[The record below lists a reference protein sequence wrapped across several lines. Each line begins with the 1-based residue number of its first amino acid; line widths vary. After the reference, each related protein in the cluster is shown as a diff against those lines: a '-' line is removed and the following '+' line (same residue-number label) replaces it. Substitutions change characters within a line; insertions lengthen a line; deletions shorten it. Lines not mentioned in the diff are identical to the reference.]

1 MKKIKILLADDHQ
14 ILLDGLTAMLN
25 TEPDF
30 EIVAT
35 AKNGQQVIQILR
47 EKAVDVLVLDLSMP
61 EMDGMETTKIVKKL
75 FPDLKIIILTTN
87 DEGSIITELLRQ
99 GAIGYML
106 KNSSQAHLIKG
117 IRRAYEGKTVLNS
130 EVTAKMVESFR
141 QPKTPTLQKD
151 TPRITRRE
159 KEVLQLISEEYTAQE
174 IANKL
179 SVSLNTIITHRRNL
193 FVKLDVK
200 NSVGLVK
207 KAMQRGIL

>member
-14 ILLDGLTAMLN
+14 ILLDGLTAMLS

-30 EIVAT
+30 EIIAT
-35 AKNGQQVIQILR
+35 AQNGQQVIQILR

-61 EMDGMETTKIVKKL
+61 EMDGMETTKVVKKL
-75 FPDLKIIILTTN
+75 YPDLKIIILTTN
-87 DEGSIITELLRQ
+87 DEGSIITELLKQ

-117 IRRAYEGKTVLNS
+117 IRLAYEGKTVLNS

-141 QPKTPTLQKD
+141 AIKAPTLQKD
-151 TPRITRRE
+151 TPKITRRE

-207 KAMQRGIL
+207 KAIQNGLI